1 MRKIYVFDI
10 DGTIADNSHRTKW
23 VEQKPKDWKK
33 YNETMAQD
41 KPIDDIIELMDVFA
55 DRDWSYRIV
64 LCTGREDVYRE
75 VTEKWLND
83 NDIPWNALYMRPAK
97 DYRSDSIVKV
107 ELLNQI
113 RQDLGEPFM
122 WFDDRDSVVS
132 AIRAQGVRVLQVRPG
147 AF

>member
-1 MRKIYVFDI
+1 MSKIYVFDI
-10 DGTIADNSHRTKW
+10 DGTVADNSARTKW
-23 VEQKPKDWKK
+23 VEQTPKDWKK
-33 YNETMAQD
+33 YNETMAYD
-41 KPIDDIIELMDVFA
+41 KPIADIIELLQTLDNGISKIIF
-55 DRDWSYRIV
+55 
-64 LCTGREDVYRE
+64 CTGREEVYRE
-75 VTEKWLND
+75 VTEKWLRNQ
-83 NDIPWNALYMRPAK
+83 DITWNALYMRPAK

-113 RQDLGEPFM
+113 RQDFGEPFM

>member
-23 VEQKPKDWKK
+23 VEQKPKDWKR
-33 YNETMAQD
+33 YNQTMAQD
-41 KPIDDIIELMDVFA
+41 EPINDILELMEALSRTDDV
-55 DRDWSYRIV
+55 RIV
-64 LCTGREDVYRE
+64 LCTGREEVYRSI
-75 VTEKWLND
+75 TEDWLLRENV
-83 NDIPWNALYMRPAK
+83 PYNALYMRPAK

-113 RQDLGEPFM
+113 RQDYGEPFM

>member
-1 MRKIYVFDI
+1 MSKIYVFDI
-10 DGTIADNSHRTKW
+10 DGTVADNSARTKW
-23 VEQKPKDWKK
+23 VEQTPKDWKK
-33 YNETMAQD
+33 YNETMAYD
-41 KPIDDIIELMDVFA
+41 KPIADIIELLQTIDNGISTIIF
-55 DRDWSYRIV
+55 
-64 LCTGREDVYRE
+64 CTGREEVYRE
-75 VTEKWLND
+75 VTEKWLRNQ
-83 NDIPWNALYMRPAK
+83 DITWNALYMRPAK

-113 RQDLGEPFM
+113 RQDFGEPFM

>member
-1 MRKIYVFDI
+1 MSKIYVFDI
-10 DGTIADNSHRTKW
+10 DGTVADNSARTKW
-23 VEQKPKDWKK
+23 VEQTPKDWKK
-33 YNETMAQD
+33 YNETMAND
-41 KPIDDIIELMDVFA
+41 KPIADIIELLQTLDDGFNT
-55 DRDWSYRIV
+55 IIF
-64 LCTGREDVYRE
+64 CTGREEVYRE
-75 VTEKWLND
+75 VTEKWLREN
-83 NDIPWNALYMRPAK
+83 NIVGNPVYMRAAK

-113 RQDLGEPFM
+113 RQEYGEPFM